1 MSNHTHQRKL
11 RRIFGKQPVGSV
23 VGLRQPEAGIAGPV
37 IPSQSPLRTFRS
49 SDDADLP
56 TCRPADLPTCRP
68 GDLPTWRSADLAIWR
83 SGDLAIWSRVTTG
96 FQPAHSSPGSTS
108 DSPQPSVRTSRGSP
122 QPHLR
127 TTPSP
132 HYLEQPSKRLL
143 RCHRSKSSC
152 GLQVTTPFSTENTK
166 KLLTTKI
173 NKNLKYNEIKRISKT
188 SRSLLQINFC
198 C

>member
-49 SDDADLP
+49 SDD
-56 TCRPADLPTCRP
+56 
-68 GDLPTWRSADLAIWR
+68 GDLAIWR
-83 SGDLAIWSRVTTG
+83 LWSRVTTG

-132 HYLEQPSKRLL
+132 HYLEQPSKRVL
-143 RCHRSKSSC
+143 RFHRFTLSC
-152 GLQVTTPFSTENTK
+152 SRQATSFQLKTAS
-166 KLLTTKI
+166 
-173 NKNLKYNEIKRISKT
+173 NL
-188 SRSLLQINFC
+188 
-198 C
+198 

>member
-49 SDDADLP
+49 SDD
-56 TCRPADLPTCRP
+56 
-68 GDLPTWRSADLAIWR
+68 GDLAIWR
-83 SGDLAIWSRVTTG
+83 LWSRVTTG

-108 DSPQPSVRTSRGSP
+108 DSPPPSVRTSRGSP

-132 HYLEQPSKRLL
+132 HYLEQPSKRVL
-143 RCHRSKSSC
+143 RFHRFTLSC
-152 GLQVTTPFSTENTK
+152 SRQATSFQLKTAS
-166 KLLTTKI
+166 
-173 NKNLKYNEIKRISKT
+173 NL
-188 SRSLLQINFC
+188 
-198 C
+198 

>member
-49 SDDADLP
+49 SDD
-56 TCRPADLPTCRP
+56 
-68 GDLPTWRSADLAIWR
+68 GDLAIWR
-83 SGDLAIWSRVTTG
+83 LWSRVTTG
-96 FQPAHSSPGSTS
+96 FQPAHSSPASTS
-108 DSPQPSVRTSRGSP
+108 DSPPPPVRTSRGSP

-132 HYLEQPSKRLL
+132 HYLEQPSKRVL
-143 RCHRSKSSC
+143 RFHRFTLSC
-152 GLQVTTPFSTENTK
+152 SRQATSFQLKTAS
-166 KLLTTKI
+166 
-173 NKNLKYNEIKRISKT
+173 NL
-188 SRSLLQINFC
+188 
-198 C
+198 

>member
-49 SDDADLP
+49 SDD
-56 TCRPADLPTCRP
+56 
-68 GDLPTWRSADLAIWR
+68 GDLAIWR
-83 SGDLAIWSRVTTG
+83 LWSRVTTG
-96 FQPAHSSPGSTS
+96 FQPAHSSPASTS
-108 DSPQPSVRTSRGSP
+108 DSPPPSVRTSRGSP

-132 HYLEQPSKRLL
+132 HYLEQPSKRVL
-143 RCHRSKSSC
+143 RFHRFTLSC
-152 GLQVTTPFSTENTK
+152 SRQATSFQLKTAS
-166 KLLTTKI
+166 
-173 NKNLKYNEIKRISKT
+173 NL
-188 SRSLLQINFC
+188 
-198 C
+198 

>member
-23 VGLRQPEAGIAGPV
+23 VGPRQPEAGIAGRA
-37 IPSQSPLRTFRS
+37 IPSHSPRRTFS
-49 SDDADLP
+49 SLDD
-56 TCRPADLPTCRP
+56 
-68 GDLPTWRSADLAIWR
+68 GDLATWRLGDLAIWR
-83 SGDLAIWSRVTTG
+83 SGDLAIWRLWRLWSRVTTG
-96 FQPAHSSPGSTS
+96 FQPAHSYPASTS
-108 DSPQPSVRTSRGSP
+108 DSPPPYVRTSRGSP

-127 TTPSP
+127 TTPIP

-173 NKNLKYNEIKRISKT
+173 NKNLKYNELKRISKT